1 MKIFYGEK
9 EVDYSKSNSYAFLNW
24 RFDAPMNEV
33 KHIKQINENY
43 EMGKAYISNA
53 ILTLHSILHCENTCS
68 ISDILIFPVLFETW
82 HGIELWLKS
91 GIQALDVITRIV
103 SPPPKPNHDI
113 FNYLNILRETLDEL
127 DMRETQQ
134 VALTEIISLTEELSR
149 VNAHF
154 DFARYSL
161 DNKNNYQFYNIPVND
176 SKQWQENLESCKSER
191 VPNTCVDL
199 NVLLEMLLRIAGN
212 FRLLI
217 EFLATIACENEK
229 LSAEMLTDENY
240 IIYLKKCRSNDLE
253 EQKYT
258 LINNEVDPIKQ
269 VMELIKLYIL

>member
-9 EVDYSKSNSYAFLNW
+9 EVDYSKSNGYAFLNW
-24 RFDAPMNEV
+24 RFDTPMNEV
-33 KHIKQINENY
+33 KQINENY

-91 GIQALDVITRIV
+91 GIQALHIIKKTA
-103 SPPPKPNHDI
+103 SLPSKPNHDI
-113 FNYLNILRETLDEL
+113 SNYLNILRETLDNL

-134 VALTEIISLTEELSR
+134 IALTEIISLIEELSR

-176 SKQWQENLESCKSER
+176 SKQWQENLESCKSKR

-199 NVLLEMLLRIAGN
+199 NALWEMLLRIAGN

-217 EFLATIACENEK
+217 EFLATIACENEE
-229 LSAEMLTDENY
+229 LSDEMLTDKNY
-240 IIYLKKCRSNDLE
+240 IIYLKKYRRKDLE

-258 LINNEVDPIKQ
+258 LINNEMDPIKQ
-269 VMELIKLYIL
+269 IMELIKLYIL